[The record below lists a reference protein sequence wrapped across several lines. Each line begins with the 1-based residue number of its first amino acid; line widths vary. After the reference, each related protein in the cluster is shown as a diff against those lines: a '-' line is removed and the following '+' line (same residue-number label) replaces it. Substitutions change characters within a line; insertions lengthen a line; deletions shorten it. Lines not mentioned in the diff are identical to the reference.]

1 MHKMVYGQKKQEIKR
16 LFFLKDSDLND
27 YLNHRMFFYHS
38 FFLRLLL
45 LLLSRFSCVQL
56 CATP

>member
-16 LFFLKDSDLND
+16 LFFLKDSDLNG

-45 LLLSRFSCVQL
+45 LLLSRFSRV
-56 CATP
+56 